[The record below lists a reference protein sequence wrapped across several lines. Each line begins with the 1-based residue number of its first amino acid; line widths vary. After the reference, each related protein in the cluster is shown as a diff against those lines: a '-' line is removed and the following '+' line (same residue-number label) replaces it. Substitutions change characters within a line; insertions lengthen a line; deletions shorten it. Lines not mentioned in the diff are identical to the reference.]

1 MDKESENDLFDI
13 HCLEYSITS
22 FYPEGL

>member
-1 MDKESENDLFDI
+1 MDKESENDLLDI

-22 FYPEGL
+22 